1 MTNLMIERGTK
12 IEELDTPL
20 LLLDLGILEANIKR
34 MAEYFCD
41 RQMTMRPHTKTH
53 KTPIIAHKQ
62 IAAGAKGIACQ
73 KLSEA
78 EVMVESGIRDVF
90 ITNQV
95 VGWNKIL
102 RLAKLAHHSTMSVM
116 VDNAENVRQLS
127 DAAEQ
132 EGVSINVL
140 IEVNVGMNRSGVEPG
155 SSAVKLASVVQ
166 GAKSLHFKGILGY
179 EGHCVLID
187 DYEEKKR
194 LCLEALAKDVQTG
207 DLIRRSGIEVETIC
221 AGGTSTYDITGNYS
235 GITEIHPGTY
245 ATMDLK
251 FKNMGMPFD
260 CAVSLLTSVIS
271 TPSAG
276 KSTVD
281 AGLKAISTEYGLPKT
296 KQGDCEVVHLY
307 EEHCLLEQKT
317 SANKFTIG
325 DKVELLPMHGCTTI
339 PLHDKFCCT
348 RNGYVEAVWDIPAR
362 GKFY

>member
-1 MTNLMIERGTK
+1 MMIESGTK
-12 IEELDTPL
+12 IEELNTPI
-20 LLLDLGILEANIKR
+20 LLLDLNTLEANIKR
-34 MAEYFCD
+34 MANYFRD
-41 RQMTMRPHTKTH
+41 KKVTMRPHVKTH

-95 VGWNKIL
+95 VGLNKIL

-116 VDNAENVRQLS
+116 VDDVENVRQLS
-127 DAAEQ
+127 IAAAQ

-140 IEVNVGMNRSGVEPG
+140 VEVNVGMNRSGVDPG
-155 SSAVKLASVVQ
+155 PPAVKLANAVQ
-166 GAKSLHFKGILGY
+166 NAKNLNFKGILGY

-187 DYEEKKR
+187 NYEEKKK

-207 DLIRRSGIEVETIC
+207 DLIRRSGIDVETIC
-221 AGGTSTYDITGNYS
+221 AGGTSTYDITGNYP

-251 FKNMGMPFD
+251 FKNMGIPFD
-260 CAVSLLTSVIS
+260 CAVSLLTSVMS
-271 TPSAG
+271 TPSPGRA
-276 KSTVD
+276 TVD

-296 KQGDCEVVHLY
+296 KQGNGEVIHLY
-307 EEHCLLEQKT
+307 EEHCLLQQDD
-317 SANKFTIG
+317 SAKEFKIG

-339 PLHDKFCCT
+339 PLHDKFYCT
-348 RNGYVEAVWDIPAR
+348 RNGYLEAVWDITAR

>member
-1 MTNLMIERGTK
+1 MMVERGTK
-12 IEELDTPL
+12 IEELDTPI
-20 LLLDLGILEANIKR
+20 LLLDLDILEANIKR
-34 MAEYFCD
+34 MADYFRD
-41 RQMTMRPHTKTH
+41 KKVMMRPHIKTH

-116 VDNAENVRQLS
+116 VDDAENVRQLS
-127 DAAEQ
+127 NAAEQ

-140 IEVNVGMNRSGVEPG
+140 VEVNVGMNRSGVEPG
-155 SSAVKLASVVQ
+155 PSAVKLASAVV
-166 GAKSLHFKGILGY
+166 GAKNLNFKGILGY

-207 DLIRRSGIEVETIC
+207 DLIRRSGIDVETVC
-221 AGGTSTYDITGNYS
+221 AGGTSTYDITGNYP

-251 FKNMGMPFD
+251 FKNMGMPFN

-276 KSTVD
+276 RATVD

-296 KQGDCEVVHLY
+296 RQGNGEVIHLY
-307 EEHCLLEQKT
+307 EEHCLLQQDNAAKEFK
-317 SANKFTIG
+317 IG

-339 PLHDKFCCT
+339 PLHDKFYCT
-348 RNGYVEAVWDIPAR
+348 RNGYVEAVWDIAAR
-362 GKFY
+362 GKFC